1 MATDV
6 RTDLDFNGNQ
16 ALNLVAHTVAALPQS
31 NKENQIVGMDG
42 SIYAGDGS
50 GNWINMCL
58 EVATDAQASAGTSEI
73 VAVNPKQLA
82 LKAPLASPAF
92 TGTPTVPTAAAGT
105 DNTQIANT
113 AYVERAVNT
122 AVANAIVYKGQWN
135 TTGATD
141 YSALNSYRP
150 IKSGWMFRVTGDG
163 CTIDGVEYKAGD
175 DIVFNTNVASG
186 ATITT
191 SMIDKKDYTES
202 DDIVRL
208 DTTQVIKNK
217 TIDADDNTISDL
229 TVSNFKSG
237 VVPTYNGFDDLQID
251 GSKLISDYSLYQILN
266 EDFQRSTTFST
277 GLSDSVSANGHHTV
291 TINNPFIALAA
302 GSIAYGG
309 AGGVL
314 TELVAGTD
322 GQVLT
327 LSNGLPAWQNVPSAV
342 RKEIFTN
349 PALTPTNGVCTWTIA
364 HTLATTDFAHRIYE
378 VSTGKN
384 VIMDVTSTGNSGVTI
399 QFNASGTV
407 AAGTY
412 KVVLIA

>member
-1 MATDV
+1 MTTDV
-6 RTDLDFNGNQ
+6 RTDLDYNGNQ
-16 ALNLVAHTVAALPQS
+16 ILNVVVHSVTSLPT
-31 NKENQIVGMDG
+31 NGKKNQIVGYNGELYMHDG
-42 SIYAGDGS
+42 TSWKKVGFQI
-50 GNWINMCL
+50 
-58 EVATDAQASAGTSEI
+58 ATDAEAAAGTSET
-73 VAVNPKQLA
+73 VAINPKQYA
-82 LKAPLASPAF
+82 LKANLASPAF

-186 ATITT
+186 VTITT

-208 DTTQVIKNK
+208 DTTQVITNK

-229 TVSNFKSG
+229 TTSNFKSG
-237 VVPTYNGFDDLQID
+237 VVPTYNGFNDLQID
-251 GSKLISDYSLYQILN
+251 GGKLINDYSLYQILN

-277 GLSDSVSANGHHTV
+277 GLTYTTGSDGHHTV
-291 TINNPFIALAA
+291 SVDHPFIALAA
-302 GSIAYGG
+302 GSIAYGAG
-309 AGGVL
+309 GGVL
-314 TELVAGTD
+314 TELTKGSD

-327 LSNGLPAWQNVPSAV
+327 LSNGLPTWQNVPSAV
-342 RKEIFTN
+342 RKETFTN

-364 HTLATTDFAHRIYE
+364 HTLNTTDFAIRIYE

-384 VIMDVTSTGNSGVTI
+384 VIMDVTSTGNSGVTV
-399 QFNASGTV
+399 QFNAANNV

-412 KVVLIA
+412 KCVLIA

>member
-1 MATDV
+1 MTTDV
-6 RTDLDFNGNQ
+6 RTDLDHNGNQ
-16 ALNLVAHTVAALPQS
+16 ILNVVVHSVTSLPTS
-31 NKENQIVGMDG
+31 GKRNQIVGYNGELYMHNG
-42 SIYAGDGS
+42 TSWKKVGFQI
-50 GNWINMCL
+50 
-58 EVATDAQASAGTSEI
+58 ATDVEAAAGTSET
-73 VAVNPKQLA
+73 VAINPKQYA
-82 LKAPLASPAF
+82 LKANIASPAF
-92 TGTPTVPTAAAGT
+92 TGTPTAPTAAAGT
-105 DNTQIANT
+105 DTTQVATT

-135 TTGATD
+135 TTGTTD

-150 IKSGWMFRVTGDG
+150 IKAGWMFRVTGDG

-186 ATITT
+186 VTIST

-208 DTTQVIKNK
+208 DTTQVITNK

-229 TVSNFKSG
+229 TTSNFKSG
-237 VVPTYNGFDDLQID
+237 EIISAVTQNSGKLVTSGGVYGALQN
-251 GSKLISDYSLYQILN
+251 YQ
-266 EDFQRSTTFST
+266 TTLTFGT
-277 GLSDSVSANGHHTV
+277 GLTNTSGTI

-314 TELVAGTD
+314 TELVAGSD

-342 RKEIFTN
+342 RKETFTN

-364 HTLATTDFAHRIYE
+364 HTLATTDFAIRIYE